1 MINELVNQLMID
13 EGSVTNDN
21 GRHIAYLCPADK
33 WTIGYGIE
41 VQDHGLSEKEA
52 ENLLRQRVM
61 VVVDEVHMNY
71 PFIKS
76 APLPIKLSF
85 YNMAYNLGITR
96 LSKFKKMIAA
106 LEATDYLTASE
117 EAKDSQWYSQ
127 VGERAER
134 IVNIFKDSADKH
146 FS

>member
-52 ENLLRQRVM
+52 EDLLRQRVM
-61 VVVDEVHMNY
+61 AVVDEVHMNY

>member
-13 EGSVTNDN
+13 EGSVTNDS

-52 ENLLRQRVM
+52 EDLLRQRVM
-61 VVVDEVHMNY
+61 AVVDEVHMNY

>member
-1 MINELVNQLMID
+1 
-13 EGSVTNDN
+13 
-21 GRHIAYLCPADK
+21 
-33 WTIGYGIE
+33 
-41 VQDHGLSEKEA
+41 
-52 ENLLRQRVM
+52 M

>member
-13 EGSVTNDN
+13 EGSVTNDS

>member
-1 MINELVNQLMID
+1 MINELVNQLMVD
-13 EGSVTNDN
+13 EGSVTNDS

-52 ENLLRQRVM
+52 EDLLRQRV
-61 VVVDEVHMNY
+61 VAVVDEVHMNY

>member
-1 MINELVNQLMID
+1 MINELVNQLMVD
-13 EGSVTNDN
+13 EGSVTNDS

>member
-1 MINELVNQLMID
+1 MINELVNQLMVD
-13 EGSVTNDN
+13 EGSVTNDS

-52 ENLLRQRVM
+52 EDLLRQRVM
-61 VVVDEVHMNY
+61 AVVDEVHMNY

>member
-52 ENLLRQRVM
+52 EDLLRQRVM
-61 VVVDEVHMNY
+61 AVVDEVHMNY

-106 LEATDYLTASE
+106 LEATDYLTASK
-117 EAKDSQWYSQ
+117 EAKDSQWYNQ